1 MTITLLN
8 VFIFVYSS
16 KRSNKLMKSTFFS
29 LIALLSIHTSLAKP
43 LVVCTEASPEGFD
56 IVRYNSS
63 ATTNAAADTLF
74 NRLIEYQP
82 LTHKFIP
89 SLAAR
94 WEVSQDNRTYTF
106 YLRKDVVFHR
116 NELFIPSRL
125 LNADDV
131 VFSFKRM
138 LDLQNPWYKHT
149 PTGFPYAQSYQL
161 NTLIQSIE
169 KLDTYTVRF
178 TLSKPDATFISLLS
192 MGFASI
198 YSAEYAQLLLK
209 MGKTEHINH
218 KPIGT
223 GPFILRRYH
232 KDAVIRFDANPAY
245 FSGKPK
251 TDQLIYAIT
260 PDAALRVQ
268 KLKAGE
274 CHIALSPK
282 PQDIRAVKNNKNIR
296 TLSAPASMTAY
307 IAINTQHKPLNHKAL
322 RQALNMTLNKETY
335 LKVVF
340 EGNGIIAKGP
350 LPPTIW
356 GHSTTTDY
364 AYDPVQAKKI
374 LAEAGFPQG
383 FETTIWTRTS
393 NGISNPNPKAG
404 AELLQA
410 DLAKIGVIAKINVL
424 EWGEL
429 LQRSKMGAHDL
440 LFMGWI
446 SDSDDPDNFF
456 SPLFRCSA
464 ANAGTNFARYCNY
477 QLDKLITAGT
487 TTTDLKARSQIY
499 QNVQKIIH
507 DEALW
512 IPLVHPMLTVL
523 IRNNVNGYTVNPF
536 GRQDF
541 AQTVVQ

>member
-1 MTITLLN
+1 MAIALLN
-8 VFIFVYSS
+8 IFIFVYSS
-16 KRSNKLMKSTFFS
+16 KRSNRLMKSILFS
-29 LIALLSIHTSLAKP
+29 LIAILSIQSSLAKP

-63 ATTNAAADTLF
+63 VTTNAAADTLF
-74 NRLIEYQP
+74 DRLIEYQP
-82 LTHKFIP
+82 LARQFIP
-89 SLAAR
+89 SLATQ

-106 YLRKDVVFHR
+106 HLRKDVSFHR
-116 NELFIPSRL
+116 NDLFIPSRL

-138 LDLQNPWYKHT
+138 LDPQNPWYKNT

-169 KLDTYTVRF
+169 KLDNHTVRF
-178 TLSKPDATFISLLS
+178 TLSKPNATFMSLLS

-223 GPFILRRYH
+223 GPFVFRRYQ
-232 KDAVIRFDANPAY
+232 KDAVIRFDANPVY

-296 TLSAPASMTAY
+296 TLSTPASMTAY

-322 RQALNMTLNKETY
+322 RQALNMSLNKATY
-335 LKVVF
+335 LNVVF

-356 GHSTTTDY
+356 GPSPITDY
-364 AYDPVQAKKI
+364 AYDPVKAKKI
-374 LAEAGFPQG
+374 LTEAGFPKG
-383 FETTIWTRTS
+383 FETTIWMRTS

-410 DLAKIGVIAKINVL
+410 DLAKIGVTATINVL

-446 SDSDDPDNFF
+446 SDSNDPDNFF

-464 ANAGTNFARYCNY
+464 AIAGTNFARYCNPK
-477 QLDKLITAGT
+477 LDKLITAAT
-487 TTTDLKARSQIY
+487 ATTDLQVRSQMY
-499 QNVQKIIH
+499 QNIQKIIH

-512 IPLVHPMLTVL
+512 IPLVHPTLTVL
-523 IRNNVNGYTVNPF
+523 VRQNVNGYTVNPF